1 MFENLFHLFS
11 KMDNE
16 IAEKFGGYIKEY
28 NQMIIAANN
37 QTETGELRDPILH
50 EFLGNLV
57 NNS

>member
-1 MFENLFHLFS
+1 
-11 KMDNE
+11 MDNE
-16 IAEKFGGYIKEY
+16 IAKKFGGYIEEY

-37 QTETGELRDPILH
+37 QTKTEELRDPILH